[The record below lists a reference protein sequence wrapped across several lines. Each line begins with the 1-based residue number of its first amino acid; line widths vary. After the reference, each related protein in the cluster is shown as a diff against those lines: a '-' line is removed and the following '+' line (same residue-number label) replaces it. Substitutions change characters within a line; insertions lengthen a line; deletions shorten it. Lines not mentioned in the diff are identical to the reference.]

1 MEARQTA
8 TPTLKRFGWVALVL
22 ALLLG
27 AGISGVVVRWLST
40 ASSASE
46 SAESK
51 QTFHC
56 PMHPNI
62 VMDHAGNCPICGM
75 KLVLVEPATSTAGAQ
90 SPGHSNNTKPSA
102 DSPVANMAAV
112 EIDPSKQQLIGL
124 TTAEVTKGNIGGQ
137 VRTVGRVTVDET
149 RVRHV
154 NIKNGGFVERIFV
167 DFVGKHVRRG
177 EPLFTLF
184 SPELLAAQEEYL
196 LAKRTQ
202 ESLNVPQGSSNATLL
217 AAAKR
222 RLALW
227 DVSDKELQKLEATG
241 IPAKTITFYSPASGV
256 VTKKDV
262 VDGMKLEAGS
272 MPYEIVD
279 LSNVWV
285 LADVYES
292 ELRFVKNGT
301 PAAMTMKAFPGRTF
315 EGKVA
320 FIDPFLSPQSRTVKV
335 RLTFPNPN
343 GDLRPEMFGEVVLQL
358 GSREALMVPVD
369 AVIDSGTAKVVF
381 IAQDDG
387 KFTPRT
393 IELGQSNGDF
403 VEVLKGLTLGE
414 RVVTRANFLLD
425 SESRLRFSLSELGGA
440 KKESARVLPPS
451 GTETSAGSNSQ
462 APVSP
467 PHTGHG
473 R

>member
-1 MEARQTA
+1 MESRQTA
-8 TPTLKRFGWVALVL
+8 TSTRKRFGWVALVL

-40 ASSASE
+40 ASS
-46 SAESK
+46 SAESVEAK

-75 KLVLVEPATSTAGAQ
+75 KLVLVEPAASAAETHAEHSDNA
-90 SPGHSNNTKPSA
+90 SPSG

-112 EIDPSKQQLIGL
+112 DIDPAKQQLIGL

-137 VRTVGRVTVDET
+137 VRTVGRVAVDET

-154 NIKNGGFVERIFV
+154 NIKNGGFVERVFV
-167 DFVGKHVRRG
+167 DFVGKHVRKG
-177 EPLFTLF
+177 DPLFTLF

-202 ESLNVPQGSSNATLL
+202 ESLNAPQGDATILS
-217 AAAKR
+217 AAKR

-279 LSNVWV
+279 LSSVWV

-292 ELRFVKNGT
+292 ELRFIKNGT
-301 PAAMTMKAFPGRTF
+301 PAAMSMKAFPGRTF

-320 FIDPFLSPQSRTVKV
+320 FVDPFLSPQSRTVKV

-358 GSREALMVPVD
+358 GGREALMVPVD

-381 IAQDDG
+381 MAQDGG
-387 KFTPRT
+387 KFTPRA

-403 VEVLKGLTLGE
+403 VEVLKGLTIGE
-414 RVVTRANFLLD
+414 QVVTRANFLLD
-425 SESRLRFSLSELGGA
+425 SESRLRSSLSELAGA

-451 GTETSAGSNSQ
+451 GTETSADSNSQ
-462 APVSP
+462 APVAP
-467 PHTGHG
+467 AHTGHS